1 MNRLAAVVVDY
12 KSGVDDD
19 DDGEE
24 ALMALHYYSLFEDSI
39 RYLKPKL

>member
-1 MNRLAAVVVDY
+1 MNRLAAVVDY
-12 KSGVDDD
+12 KSDVDDD
-19 DDGEE
+19 DDVE